1 MGIVGESGCGK
12 TTTGRSII
20 RLNNATSGDV
30 YFKGQ
35 RIVAGTRSYTDAI
48 AQARKESRSKVAA
61 LKKEGDR
68 KGIQEEKARLN
79 AFVAEQ
85 RAQIR
90 AARNDHKNCITL
102 YRKRRETEINEEY
115 DRLEKE
121 AAPAQREA
129 LAAQRRAKLKEAS
142 KENIVTQIQMIFQD
156 PIASLDPPDDG
167 AGNHRRGPAD
177 SGNQRQRLHRPEGF

>member
-68 KGIQEEKARLN
+68 KGIREERARLN

-90 AARNDHKNCITL
+90 AARNDHKNCVTL